1 MSRGHHILPPQRC
14 VSGHSRSVSCAT
26 HICDFIFQHTFEHLS
41 LHSRVSA
48 SRNPSAV
55 QISPDTCCDAD
66 FIEMW
71 LQCSHGSIH
80 CPISLHTS
88 EQGLPFSSVVTRLTG
103 QVDAVVAMGSRHRPP
118 PSPRLWHD
126 ASILCTLLLCCTA
139 ARIRMLT
146 SRERVSV
153 YRDVTVGMAHTT
165 NVGCGS
171 SLRWRHLSAHQH
183 ANISCALA
191 CSSTVMHA
199 SIQYYCNLIFKSAT
213 SFNALS
219 CEFIKQLTPHH
230 WMLCP
235 PITSESNIAR
245 SGPNTTECVSEPSDC
260 VRRP

>member
-1 MSRGHHILPPQRC
+1 MISFSI
-14 VSGHSRSVSCAT
+14 T
-26 HICDFIFQHTFEHLS
+26 HIRTS
-41 LHSRVSA
+41 LPGTGGVSA

-88 EQGLPFSSVVTRLTG
+88 EQGLPISSVVTRLTG
-103 QVDAVVAMGSRHRPP
+103 QVDSVVAMGSRHRPP

-126 ASILCTLLLCCTA
+126 ASISCTLLLCCTA

-153 YRDVTVGMAHTT
+153 FRDVTVGMAHTT

-171 SLRWRHLSAHQH
+171 SLRQLASFVRPSTHEHFM
-183 ANISCALA
+183 CACMFVNSDA
-191 CSSTVMHA
+191 CIDSVLLQSH
-199 SIQYYCNLIFKSAT
+199 F
-213 SFNALS
+213 
-219 CEFIKQLTPHH
+219 
-230 WMLCP
+230 
-235 PITSESNIAR
+235 
-245 SGPNTTECVSEPSDC
+245 
-260 VRRP
+260 